1 MFTFFSLL
9 SLFTFQYVSIITP
22 GICPDVERRIH
33 FTFQYV
39 SIITQCRRKG
49 TDTTANLYIPICFY
63 YHSKT
68 GRKAAIYQIALHSNM
83 FLLSPVS
90 LTGIFTFPAFFTF
103 QYVSII
109 TGKAHRSRHYRSYFT
124 FQYVSIITMKIRMK
138 CGIGYVFTF
147 QYVSIITFCC

>member
-1 MFTFFSLL
+1 MPGCGKTYTLYIPICFYYHTMQTERDGHNSKSLHSNMFLL
-9 SLFTFQYVSIITP
+9 SP
-22 GICPDVERRIH
+22 
-33 FTFQYV
+33 
-39 SIITQCRRKG
+39 K
-49 TDTTANLYIPICFY
+49 TAVCFYQLKNLYIPICFY